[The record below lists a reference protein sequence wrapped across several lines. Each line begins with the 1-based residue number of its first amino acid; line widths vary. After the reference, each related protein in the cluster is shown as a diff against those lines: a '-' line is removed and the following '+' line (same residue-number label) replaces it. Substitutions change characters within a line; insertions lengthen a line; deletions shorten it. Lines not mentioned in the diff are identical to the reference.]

1 MWIII
6 VLLCWC
12 SHCNQCSGAA
22 EEKTPAKKTRGFLQ
36 RLKKSVSA
44 PGSLLKLAPKEP
56 PPERHVLKAD
66 TFNMTPSTKLNVP
79 AHLPVTDKASVTEHS
94 LQTCPGDHKDDEGS
108 VTSLISSQS
117 GDSSAKVSAKKLRRR
132 QQLENKTPWVE
143 TGEALR
149 AGMNWTY
156 SELHQSGS
164 SPTPARRRRPRAR
177 RLTPAPPPIKA
188 RLAQKG
194 HVPKL
199 NLDETPH
206 SKSTKSNSAEQL
218 SNAVKDSL
226 SKGSSQPKFMRQHG
240 QRDEVNTPSPPPSPT
255 LAGIEDELSKMEDTA
270 LALQN
275 PSQVPTVL
283 LKRLE
288 QPNVSPE
295 ELTESE
301 EDYSDSEEEEE
312 SSSGDSDSTTSS
324 GSSDRKHLRH
334 PTQPNVASLRAGLA
348 RGGLLGPRAISGR
361 SGSPRKALAGQF
373 SRLRR
378 RIIRLPTIPE
388 EREKEAKALEE
399 ENMVGVY
406 GAVHAEALTLIRHR
420 VNLLVLCLL
429 TCIVL

>member
-1 MWIII
+1 M
-6 VLLCWC
+6 LLCWN

-22 EEKTPAKKTRGFLQ
+22 EEKTPTKKTKGFLQ

-66 TFNMTPSTKLNVP
+66 TFNVTPSTKP
-79 AHLPVTDKASVTEHS
+79 SAPTHLLMADKSSVAEHS
-94 LQTCPGDHKDDEGS
+94 LQTSPGDHKDDEGS
-108 VTSLISSQS
+108 VTSLMSSQS
-117 GDSSAKVSAKKLRRR
+117 GDSSAKASAKKLRRR

-149 AGMNWTY
+149 AGMTWTY

-164 SPTPARRRRPRAR
+164 SPTPARRRRPRVR
-177 RLTPAPPPIKA
+177 KLTPAPPPIKA

-206 SKSTKSNSAEQL
+206 SKSAKSNSADQL

-240 QRDEVNTPSPPPSPT
+240 HRDEVNTPSPPPSPT

-275 PSQVPTVL
+275 PSQVPAVL

-288 QPNVSPE
+288 QPSASPE
-295 ELTESE
+295 ELTDSE

-312 SSSGDSDSTTSS
+312 SSSGDSDSTASS

-334 PTQPNVASLRAGLA
+334 PTKPNVASLRAGLA

-399 ENMVGVY
+399 ENMVG
-406 GAVHAEALTLIRHR
+406 IRMGQCM
-420 VNLLVLCLL
+420 LKL
-429 TCIVL
+429 